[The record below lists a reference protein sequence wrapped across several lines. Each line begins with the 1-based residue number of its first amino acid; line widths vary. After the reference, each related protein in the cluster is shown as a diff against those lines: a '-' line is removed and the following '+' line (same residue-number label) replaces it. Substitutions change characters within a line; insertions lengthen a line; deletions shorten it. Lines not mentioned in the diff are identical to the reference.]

1 MKQLILIL
9 SLSYIWFSFREMRDH
24 LLNAY
29 KETEGPI
36 LNRIY
41 RILQAAIDNA
51 LSCGKCFTF
60 WLGLGLSLNIVI
72 AAAASAA
79 YDLYDRIRHRL
90 F

>member
-9 SLSYIWFSFREMRDH
+9 SLSYIWFSLREMRDH
-24 LLNAY
+24 LTHVY
-29 KETEGPI
+29 KEKEGPL

-41 RILQAAIDNA
+41 RTIQAAIENA

-60 WLGLGLSLNIVI
+60 WLGLGLSFSIVI

-79 YDLYDRIRHRL
+79 YDLYDRIKNRL

>member
-9 SLSYIWFSFREMRDH
+9 SLSYIWFSLREMLSH
-24 LLNAY
+24 LLNTY

-36 LNRIY
+36 MNRIY
-41 RILQAAIDNA
+41 RTAQAAIENA

-60 WLGLGLSLNIVI
+60 WLGLGLSFSIVI

-79 YDLYDRIRHRL
+79 YDLYDRIKNRL